1 MNRVLKRPMFRIGG
15 SAGTGITSG
24 LDTPR
29 KKFEN
34 GTDPFDRALSTT
46 ERAMKDLQKFRG
58 EKKPLLPGSLP
69 SFLTS
74 FGLNLASATPTGT
87 GFGGLAAT
95 AAKAAQQPF
104 QTFQAAKLA
113 ERDDRYKSAED
124 IFTGALASEY
134 DILAKKEGAD
144 ADSRKT
150 AEVERG
156 IIETAQNEIF
166 KQRDIIADEDSTD
179 EQKKAANRI
188 IKVQQNVLVKELGV
202 PAEYAAIISSQE
214 LFDAEM
220 TTVVNTYNES
230 QKQKQKDYL
239 DANPDKT
246 PEDALTLFPNM
257 VDGTAAARALT
268 FEDLKKRFYYNEG
281 GRAGFTKGG
290 DVMKAVNRGID
301 PTEALDLLKE
311 FKRMKKEFG
320 LEMGFEDYLSGEM
333 FAKGGRAG
341 YRMGSEPMMESVA
354 ESKRQTGE
362 VQDLSYTELR
372 ARLPQEVSNDI
383 VQLLANSKQALL
395 DFANIQTGEDI
406 ASFNQQYDVNL
417 SLPQGA

>member
-24 LDTPR
+24 LDVPR

-34 GTDPFDRALSTT
+34 GTDPYDRALKTT
-46 ERAMKDLQKFRG
+46 TRAMQDLEKFRG
-58 EKKPLLPGSLP
+58 TQSGLRPGSLP
-69 SFLTS
+69 GFLTQ

-113 ERDDRYKSAED
+113 EREDRADRAED
-124 IFTGALASEY
+124 IFGTALASEY
-134 DILAKKEGAD
+134 DVLAQKAKAGSGD
-144 ADSRKT
+144 LSV
-150 AEVERG
+150 AETERN
-156 IIETAQNEIF
+156 IITNAQNEIF
-166 KQRDIIADEDSTD
+166 KQRDILADKDST
-179 EQKKAANRI
+179 EEEKKAAERAI
-188 IKVQQNVLVKELGV
+188 IVQQKVLEKELGV
-202 PAEYAAIISSQE
+202 PAEYAAIISSPE

-220 TTVVNTYNES
+220 ETVVTTYNQS
-230 QKQKQKDYL
+230 QDQKRKEYI
-239 DANPDKT
+239 DANPGT
-246 PEDALTLFPNM
+246 SPEEVLEMFPDI
-257 VDGTAAARALT
+257 VSGSAKARALT

-281 GRAGFTKGG
+281 GR
-290 DVMKAVNRGID
+290 V
-301 PTEALDLLKE
+301 
-311 FKRMKKEFG
+311 
-320 LEMGFEDYLSGEM
+320 
-333 FAKGGRAG
+333 G
-341 YRMGSEPMMESVA
+341 YKMGSEPMMESVA
-354 ESKRQTGE
+354 KSERQTGE

-372 ARLPQEVSNDI
+372 ARLPQEISNDI

-417 SLPQGA
+417 TLPQGA

>member
-1 MNRVLKRPMFRIGG
+1 MNRTLKRPMFRIGG

-46 ERAMKDLQKFRG
+46 ERAMKDLQKFKGR
-58 EKKPLLPGSLP
+58 KQPLLPGSLP

-113 ERDDRYKSAED
+113 ERDDKYKSAED

-134 DILAKKEGAD
+134 DILAKKEGAA

-246 PEDALTLFPNM
+246 PEDALTLFPSM

-281 GRAGFTKGG
+281 GRAGYRLGG
-290 DVMKAVNRGID
+290 D
-301 PTEALDLLKE
+301 
-311 FKRMKKEFG
+311 
-320 LEMGFEDYLSGEM
+320 
-333 FAKGGRAG
+333 
-341 YRMGSEPMMESVA
+341 PMMESVVDQ
-354 ESKRQTGE
+354 KRETGG

-372 ARLPQEVSNDI
+372 ARLPQEISNDI

-417 SLPQGA
+417 TLPQGA

>member
-1 MNRVLKRPMFRIGG
+1 MNRTLRRPMFRIGG

-29 KKFEN
+29 KQFQQ

-46 ERAMKDLQKFRG
+46 ERAMKDLEKFRG

-95 AAKAAQQPF
+95 AAKAAQEPF

-134 DILAKKEGAD
+134 DILAKKEGASGD
-144 ADSRKT
+144 KLQP
-150 AEVERG
+150 EVERS
-156 IIETAQNEIF
+156 IIENAQNEIF
-166 KQRDIIADEDSTD
+166 KQRDIIADKNSTD
-179 EQKKAANRI
+179 EQKKTAERI

-202 PAEYAAIISSQE
+202 PAEYAAIISSSE

-220 TTVVNTYNES
+220 STVVSTYNQE
-230 QKQKQKDYL
+230 QDKKRKDYL
-239 DANPDKT
+239 NANPDKT
-246 PEDALTLFPNM
+246 PEDALALFPSM

-281 GRAGFTKGG
+281 GRAG
-290 DVMKAVNRGID
+290 
-301 PTEALDLLKE
+301 
-311 FKRMKKEFG
+311 
-320 LEMGFEDYLSGEM
+320 YS
-333 FAKGGRAG
+333 
-341 YRMGSEPMMESVA
+341 MGSEPMIESIVDQ
-354 ESKRQTGE
+354 KRETGE
-362 VQDLSYTELR
+362 VKDLSYTELR
-372 ARLPQEVSNDI
+372 ARLPQEISNDI

-395 DFANIQTGEDI
+395 DFANIQTPEDI
-406 ASFNQQYDVNL
+406 AGFNQQYDVNL